1 MSFFI
6 ELCFAKPSQYTDV
19 IQSLNIILSFAGK
32 NLEATDQNV
41 FLWFQGGTAWVSMY
55 LCTVLPYVDY

>member
-19 IQSLNIILSFAGK
+19 IQSLNIFFPLREK
-32 NLEATDQNV
+32 NLEATDQNL
-41 FLWFQGGTAWVSMY
+41 FLWLQGGTAWVSMY